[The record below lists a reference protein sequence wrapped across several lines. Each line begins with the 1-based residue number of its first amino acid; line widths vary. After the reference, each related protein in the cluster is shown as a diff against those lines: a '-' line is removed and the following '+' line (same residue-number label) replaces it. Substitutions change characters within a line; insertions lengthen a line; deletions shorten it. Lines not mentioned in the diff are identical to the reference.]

1 MAAAKKSPKK
11 LTKKLAVPLFDQM
24 LIVANSF
31 EAMYALLEKDFKL
44 VTDPDENLGLA
55 GAAWSIECTDG
66 AIVFLLVADD
76 LRTLCHESVHAA
88 WFLLDH
94 ARIKVDVHNHE
105 ALAYL
110 TDWIFDTTQKALK
123 L

>member
-11 LTKKLAVPLFDQM
+11 LTKKLAIPLYDQL

-44 VTDPDENLGLA
+44 VTDPEDNKGLA
-55 GAAWSIECTDG
+55 GCVWSVECESG
-66 AIVFLLVADD
+66 AVIFLLVASD

-88 WFLLDH
+88 WFVLDC
-94 ARIKVDVHNHE
+94 ARIKVEVDNHE

-110 TDWIFDTTQKALK
+110 TDWIFHTASKCLK

>member
-11 LTKKLAVPLFDQM
+11 ITKKLAIPLFDQM

-31 EAMYALLEKDFKL
+31 EAMYALLERDFKL
-44 VTDPDENLGLA
+44 VTDPDTNLGLA

-88 WFLLDH
+88 WHILETALV
-94 ARIKVDVHNHE
+94 KVDVNNHE

-110 TDWIFDTTQKALK
+110 TDWIFDASQKCLK